1 MTVDRTVA
9 RVRLRSIESGTLYAA
24 DEQRVADDQGGL
36 LEVELTIP
44 PVTRELFDSRLG
56 CLGHPLRSGVWRY
69 RELMPDFPDEVIVS
83 RPEGNTNL
91 YHDARLDDLAGVEV
105 WFKHEGENPT
115 GSFKDRGMTAGISH
129 ARWIGAAVVACA
141 STGNTSASVA
151 CYAAAA
157 NMPSVVF
164 VPEGKIS
171 AAKLAQTVA
180 YGARILQVR
189 GDFDAA
195 MDMVRDASSRYGLY
209 LLNSLN
215 PFRLEGQK
223 SIFLEALQQ
232 RRWEVPDWVVLPGG
246 NLGSVSALGKA
257 IREAHAAGL
266 IDRVPRVA
274 VIQASGAAPFV
285 AAFAGGFRELRP
297 VVAETVASAIRIGN
311 PVNYAKAWRVIR
323 ETEGLVLAVSDAEIM
338 RAKAAIDRV
347 GIGCEPASAAGLAG
361 IRRLVADGVIAPDET
376 VLTYL
381 TGNLMK
387 DSESVIDFHLSGM
400 GGADAN
406 RPVVIDATEAALDRA
421 MADVI

>member
-1 MTVDRTVA
+1 MVDDM
-9 RVRLRSIESGTLYAA
+9 RLRSIEHGTVYPPESARL
-24 DEQRVADDQGGL
+24 ADDDGGL
-36 LEVELTIP
+36 LEVELDIP
-44 PVTRELFDSRLG
+44 RLSRDVFDARLG
-56 CLGHPLRSGVWRY
+56 ALDHPLRSGVWRY
-69 RELMPDFPDEVIVS
+69 RELMPDFPTDVIVS
-83 RPEGNTNL
+83 KPEGNTNL
-91 YHDARLDDLAGVEV
+91 YHDPRLDDVAGVEV

-115 GSFKDRGMTAGISH
+115 GSFKDRGMTVGISH
-129 ARWIGAAVVACA
+129 ARWIGASVVACA

-151 CYAAAA
+151 AYAATA

-180 YGARILQVR
+180 YGARIIQVR

-195 MDMVRDASSRYGLY
+195 MNMVRGATERYGLY

-223 SIFLEALQQ
+223 SIFFEALQQ

-246 NLGSVSALGKA
+246 NLGNVSALGKA
-257 IREAHAAGL
+257 IREANAAGL

-274 VIQASGAAPFV
+274 VVQASGAAPF
-285 AAFAGGFRELRP
+285 AAAYQRGFERLEP
-297 VVAETVASAIRIGN
+297 VNARTVASAIQIGN
-311 PVNYAKAWRVIR
+311 PVNYPRAWRVIR
-323 ETEGLVLAVSDAEIM
+323 ETEGLVLAVSDDELL

-361 IRRLVADGVIAPDET
+361 IRRLVADGVIDQGET

-381 TGNLMK
+381 TGDLMK
-387 DSESVIDFHLSGM
+387 DVAVVADYHLAGK
-400 GGADAN
+400 GGDDAN
-406 RPVVIDATEAALDRA
+406 RPVLIDATEAALDRA
-421 MADVI
+421 MADVL